1 MRKFILRKTS
11 KGGFFNWG
19 RRTYLIYESDN
30 ETGKFYTEAGSSN
43 LILEKSIK
51 LNKKWLEKSKR
62 SVADSSKKY
71 SLMPILLVL
80 ISQSAWKLR
89 RVSFSS
95 RSLTRAGSHQI
106 IRFGVPEG
114 EFASSLVFS
123 KKKRERVRL
132 KKEREREFARLTPH
146 GLRLFWLIFFCFMT
160 FFKSEFTATVITS
173 DKAKTFAKTG
183 Q

>member
-132 KKEREREFARLTPH
+132 KKERERIRSFDPAR
-146 GLRLFWLIFFCFMT
+146 
-160 FFKSEFTATVITS
+160 V
-173 DKAKTFAKTG
+173 KTFLIDLFLFYDVF
-183 Q
+183 QIWVYCYSDNFR